1 MISSGSLSPFRKLII
16 ALGYLW
22 LAGCAL
28 ILSHLFGLLEILISS
43 LGLHR
48 ADSLWAGVISV
59 WSQQSF
65 EGGTR
70 AIISFLKGG
79 KLPEEII
86 NDTVFLLF

>member
-1 MISSGSLSPFRKLII
+1 MISSGSLLPFRKSIS
-16 ALGYLW
+16 ARGYLW

-28 ILSHLFGLLEILISS
+28 IVPPHFGLLEILISS

-48 ADSLWAGVISV
+48 ANSFWAGVISV

-70 AIISFLKGG
+70 ASGYMEYFRKSQL
-79 KLPEEII
+79 
-86 NDTVFLLF
+86 FQLLERTFR